1 MKVWGVSVSY
11 YTGKLESYL
20 RYKGI
25 PYEMEHPFAD
35 QKRIRGLAGAV
46 QVPIVERDD
55 GRWMSDSTPIIQHM
69 ETEFPERPVIPS
81 DPVVRFIAL
90 LIEDY
95 ADEWLWRSA
104 MHYRWSYEH
113 DRELL
118 SRILADE
125 VTTHLRV
132 PRFVRRY
139 MVRNRQLT
147 RWVLKDGVSN
157 ETKEHV
163 EAGFFNAMR
172 AMLPM
177 LQNRPYLLGE
187 TPSIADIGMMGPM
200 LRHFGQDP
208 TPAAIMRNEWP
219 AIAEWVARVWNAHAT
234 AGPTSLID
242 TISDDAAPM
251 LKEIAETHIVQL
263 KENALA
269 FGNAQ
274 ASFEMTV
281 QACHYK
287 QLPVSR
293 YRVYCLERLREQFA
307 DLSPEHQD
315 KVKAL
320 LAHPEYT
327 LIWESDV
334 PAKSDYDVER
344 QAPFNKSINVFE

>member
-35 QKRIRGLAGAV
+35 QKRIGGLAGAI
-46 QVPIVERDD
+46 QVPILERDD
-55 GRWMSDSTPIIQHM
+55 GRWMSDSTPIILHM
-69 ETEFPERPVIPS
+69 ENEFPERTVLPA

-95 ADEWLWRSA
+95 ADEWLWRCA

-125 VTTHLRV
+125 VTTHVRM
-132 PRFVRRY
+132 PRFVRRHI
-139 MVRNRQLT
+139 VKRRQLT
-147 RWVLKDGVSN
+147 RWVRDDGVSSQ
-157 ETKEHV
+157 TREHV

-177 LQNRPYLLGE
+177 LQDRPYLLGN
-187 TPSIADIGMMGPM
+187 TPSIADIGLMGPM

-234 AGPTSLID
+234 AGETSLID
-242 TISDDAAPM
+242 EITDDAAPM
-251 LKEIAETHIVQL
+251 LKEIAETHLVQQ

-269 FGNAQ
+269 YGNGQ
-274 ASFEMTV
+274 THFEMTV
-281 QACHYK
+281 QGCHYRK
-287 QLPVSR
+287 LPVSR
-293 YRVYCLERLREQFA
+293 YRVYCLERLREEFQA
-307 DLSPEHQD
+307 LRAEHKD
-315 KVKAL
+315 KVTSL
-320 LAHPEYT
+320 LPHSEYT
-327 LIWESDV
+327 LIWDDTV
-334 PAKSDYDVER
+334 AANSDYDVER
-344 QAPFNKSINVFE
+344 QAPFNKSINVF